1 MRRSFLLWLRLAL
14 SRSRRPALAAEAPVR
29 PAGPLVWLV
38 PDPGGEDGH
47 DAGANAALL
56 LRRLQQQRP
65 GLTLL
70 VSMAPTMAVSLPEAV
85 LCIDPVEDAP
95 AAVRGALGQW
105 RPDLVVLMGN
115 ALPPALIEGTR
126 EAGVP
131 VMLID
136 AHAPG
141 RAARR
146 GFFARRLQRALLTRL
161 ARISVRDPESQA
173 ALVRLGADPARIE
186 VGGILSEPPEP
197 LHCSETERASIASI
211 TRTRP
216 VWLAAAVPAGEV
228 HAVLTAHAQAQ
239 RHAHRMLLILAP
251 DQPVDGTELVN
262 ELEAMGW
269 AAGRRTLEGEPDD
282 EMQIFL
288 ADDPG
293 EYGLW
298 YRIAPVTYMGG
309 TLSGAAGHARSPLEP
324 AALGSAVVHGPQ
336 TAPYGA
342 DYSRLDAARAA
353 RAIYDPRSLGDALAD
368 LIAPDRA
375 AMLAHNAWAVTS
387 GGAGAAEAVA
397 RAILGTL
404 DAAATGEIR

>member
-14 SRSRRPALAAEAPVR
+14 TRTRRPALAAEGPPR

-38 PDPGGEDGH
+38 PDPGAADGH
-47 DAGANAALL
+47 DTGATAALL
-56 LRRLQQQRP
+56 LRRLRQQRP
-65 GLTLL
+65 GLSLL
-70 VSMAPTMAVSLPEAV
+70 VSVPPTLETPLPDSVIRTA
-85 LCIDPVEDAP
+85 PVEDAP
-95 AAVRGALGQW
+95 AAVRLALAQW

-115 ALPPALIEGTR
+115 ALPPALIDGAR
-126 EAGVP
+126 EASVP

-141 RAARR
+141 HAARR

-173 ALVRLGADPARIE
+173 ALIRLGADPARIE

-197 LHCSETERASIASI
+197 LHCSETERASIAQI

-251 DQPVDGTELVN
+251 DLPVDGAELVS

-282 EMQIFL
+282 EMQIFV

-298 YRIAPVTYMGG
+298 YRIAPVTYLGG

-353 RAIYDPRSLGDALAD
+353 RAIYDARSLGDALAD

-397 RAILGTL
+397 RTILGTL
-404 DAAATGEIR
+404 DTTTTGEIR